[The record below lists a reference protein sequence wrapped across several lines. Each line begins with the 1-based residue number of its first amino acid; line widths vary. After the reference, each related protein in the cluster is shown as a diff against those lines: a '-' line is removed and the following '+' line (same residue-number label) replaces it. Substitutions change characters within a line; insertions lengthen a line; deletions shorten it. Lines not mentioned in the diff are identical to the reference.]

1 MNYAGILAL
10 PMMLQRQMPVGHH
23 PALGSLGLQC
33 LQAPIFTI
41 LTPSNQDPKA
51 LGPPRQ
57 EP

>member
-10 PMMLQRQMPVGHH
+10 PMMLPRQMPVEHH
-23 PALGSLGLQC
+23 PALGSPALQC

-41 LTPSNQDPKA
+41 LTPSNQDPA
-51 LGPPRQ
+51 LGPPSQ